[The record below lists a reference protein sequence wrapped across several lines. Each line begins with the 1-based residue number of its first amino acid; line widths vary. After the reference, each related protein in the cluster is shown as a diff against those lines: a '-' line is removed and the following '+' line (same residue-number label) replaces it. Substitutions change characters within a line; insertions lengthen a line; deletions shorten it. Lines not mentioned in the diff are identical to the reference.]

1 MAKEGLFYE
10 DQARRLKDPSL
21 LHESNR
27 FKQQLR
33 TVDEIVNTLEAAL
46 EELNLN
52 KSELARLVGSEPAN
66 IRRLFSKRG
75 NPTLRTISDLAFE
88 LGYELKLVPI
98 TKTKK
103 PTRKSLARTPLK
115 FGAKGLKAE
124 RFISRV

>member
-1 MAKEGLFYE
+1 VAKEGLFYE

-115 FGAKGLKAE
+115 LGAKGLKAE